1 VSQGVDVALFV
12 MGSNLVVSFHWGG
25 AGRANTLTND
35 ALDPDSKIPEYKIAA
50 VAITKA
56 SEDDV
61 PGDP

>member
-1 VSQGVDVALFV
+1 